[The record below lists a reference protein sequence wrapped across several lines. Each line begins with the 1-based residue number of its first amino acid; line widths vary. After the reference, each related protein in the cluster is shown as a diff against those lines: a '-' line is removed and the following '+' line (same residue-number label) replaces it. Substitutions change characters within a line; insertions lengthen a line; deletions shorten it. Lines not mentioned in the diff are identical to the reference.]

1 MIISSWI
8 LLRIRNV
15 ADTNCGENQNT
26 RLMFNSFFPEIVLFM
41 GQCGKTWYGQTDN
54 IWRMRFACWIPKAA
68 NTNSFAFTRQLWL
81 CECPSLSRFTYTVGH
96 VHIYSLSQS
105 STRYVCTDKTRT
117 THIKTPA
124 ERTAQG
130 ITGRTSN
137 SVIRIHSRNKEW

>member
-1 MIISSWI
+1 
-8 LLRIRNV
+8 
-15 ADTNCGENQNT
+15 
-26 RLMFNSFFPEIVLFM
+26 MFNSFFPEIVPFM
-41 GQCGKTWYGQTDN
+41 EQCGKTWYGQTDN

-81 CECPSLSRFTYTVGH
+81 SECLSLSRFTYTVCH

-105 STRYVCTDKTRT
+105 THTTFVPIKTRT

-130 ITGRTSN
+130 IKGRTSN